1 MHWTEFLTPVF
12 AMGCYATVYVIRC
25 RTLKHEKRPVPAWR
39 QACFLTGCLL
49 IVVAVTPPVDQIAD
63 RLLAAHMVQHI
74 LLGELAAL
82 LVVLGLTGP
91 VLQPILHHRVNRT
104 LRRLSH
110 PVAAFSLWAVN
121 LYVWHMPFAYQGALR
136 NDLVHTIQHASFF
149 LFGLNMWFALIGP
162 LPKPAW
168 FGNLARLGYVIAV
181 RLTGALLA
189 NIFLWSGTVFY
200 PYYATG
206 ERQYGFSALQ
216 DQGVAGAIMM
226 VTESVVTLGLFAW
239 LFLRTAAESDR
250 KQELLEFAASRDIE
264 LAPERA
270 ARAVAA
276 GRDGE
281 LRARLAAS
289 SESTRAEAT

>member
-1 MHWTEFLTPVF
+1 M
-12 AMGCYATVYVIRC
+12 
-25 RTLKHEKRPVPAWR
+25 
-39 QACFLTGCLL
+39 L
-49 IVVAVTPPVDQIAD
+49 IVVAVTPPVDHIAD
-63 RLLAAHMVQHI
+63 RLLAAHMVQHV

-82 LVVLGLTGP
+82 LVAVGLTGP

-110 PVAAFSLWAVN
+110 PVAAFALWAVN
-121 LYVWHMPFAYQGALR
+121 LYAWHTPFAYQAALR

-168 FGNLARLGYVIAV
+168 FGNLGRLGYVIAV

-200 PYYATG
+200 PYYAPG
-206 ERQYGFSALQ
+206 EREYGISALQ
-216 DQGVAGAIMM
+216 DQGTAGAIMM
-226 VTESVVTLGLFAW
+226 VTESIVTLGVFAW

-250 KQELLEFAASRDIE
+250 KQELIEFAASRDIA
-264 LAPERA
+264 LTPERA

-276 GRDGE
+276 GREAE
-281 LRARLAAS
+281 LRARLAGGRG
-289 SESTRAEAT
+289 ETT